1 MLGLKQFV
9 NRNTLSE
16 ASGLD
21 LDLKKMYTTFNKLY
35 FNNELPNDFPISWYK
50 NKRLGGEV
58 AVVVKGRGPSREVV
72 RVGHL
77 KISNILERDKKSVV
91 AILLHEMVH
100 VYVAA
105 VLRSVEHHGP
115 EFEKKRKEISKK
127 SKIDIPMTDAMD
139 SLGLNSTLKEKKKNH
154 LIVLYVNK
162 QMGAYVH
169 LYTESVKNQKDEIID
184 HFDSYEKRLVEKYK
198 IVMIGVAP
206 TNLHH
211 TLPVKRKFKKAG
223 VGGGSAIQPEDFKAL
238 TAHWKSNKS
247 DVIKVIAG
255 K

>member
-139 SLGLNSTLKEKKKNH
+139 SLGLSSALKEKKKNH

-184 HFDSYEKRLVEKYK
+184 PVSYTHLTL
-198 IVMIGVAP
+198 P
-206 TNLHH
+206 TNRE
-211 TLPVKRKFKKAG
+211 V
-223 VGGGSAIQPEDFKAL
+223 
-238 TAHWKSNKS
+238 
-247 DVIKVIAG
+247 
-255 K
+255 